1 VNRREMWDA
10 VVAEQRAAKH
20 MPTQNAEAPNQRN
33 NFVSDYT
40 PPPVPVGQNLKTYSQ
55 AQIDAEWRG
64 TWGPFTTALFCAAL
78 GIVIFIILAVAL
90 GLGGF
95 L

>member
-1 VNRREMWDA
+1 MWTA

-20 MPTQNAEAPNQRN
+20 MPTQDAERPNQRN
-33 NFVSDYT
+33 NFVSGYT
-40 PPPVPVGQNLKTYSQ
+40 SPPVPVGQNLKTYSQ

-64 TWGPFTTALFCAAL
+64 KWGPITTALACAAL
-78 GIVIFIILAVAL
+78 GIVIFIIVTVAL